1 MKVVGLTGGIGS
13 GKSSVLEVFSAKG
26 IPCYKADDR
35 SKKLMQEDEEL
46 IFKIKKW
53 FGDNIYDAH
62 RLNRKRLAKLVF
74 DDKNKLKKL
83 NAIVHP
89 AVQKDFQLFLSKQNT
104 PYVIKEAAILFE
116 SGGADQCDTIILVT
130 APEEIRIN
138 RVMKRE
144 NTDADAVKSRM
155 KHQWSDEKKIPHADF
170 VIDNIDWDQTLKKIE
185 EVHKSLLRSESTLN

>member
-35 SKKLMQEDEEL
+35 AKLIQEDEEL

-53 FGDNIYDAH
+53 FGDNTYDAH

-89 AVQKDFQLFLSKQNT
+89 AVQKDFQLFLSKQNA

-144 NTDADAVKSRM
+144 STDADAVKSRM
-155 KHQWSDEKKIPHADF
+155 KHQWSDEKKIPLADF

-185 EVHKSLLRSESTLN
+185 EVHKSLLRSESTT

>member
-155 KHQWSDEKKIPHADF
+155 KHQWSDEKKIPLADF

-185 EVHKSLLRSESTLN
+185 EVHKSLLRSESTT

>member
-35 SKKLMQEDEEL
+35 AKKLMQEDEEL

-89 AVQKDFQLFLSKQNT
+89 AVQKDFQLFLSKQNA

-155 KHQWSDEKKIPHADF
+155 KHQWSDEKKIPLADF

-185 EVHKSLLRSESTLN
+185 EVHKSLLHSESTT

>member
-155 KHQWSDEKKIPHADF
+155 KHQWSDEKKIPLADF

>member
-144 NTDADAVKSRM
+144 NTDADAVKSIM
-155 KHQWSDEKKIPHADF
+155 KHQWSDEKKIPLADF

-185 EVHKSLLRSESTLN
+185 EVHKSLLRSESTT